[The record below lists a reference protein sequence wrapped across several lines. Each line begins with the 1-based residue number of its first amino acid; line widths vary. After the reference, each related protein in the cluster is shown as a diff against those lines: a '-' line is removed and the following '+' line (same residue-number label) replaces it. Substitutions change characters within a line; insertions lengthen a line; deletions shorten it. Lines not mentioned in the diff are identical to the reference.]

1 MINQSTMEAV
11 EDQGLSADSRS
22 NPVALAEC
30 KKERAAINELA
41 MVNRIQKTG
50 LRRHQAEL
58 SVEPQASNLIRKI
71 EMRPQLLE
79 APATQTNHNQLR
91 ITSNRLQTRRRT
103 RTPELIISNTHHKAK
118 IKAILKS
125 KISNK

>member
-1 MINQSTMEAV
+1 
-11 EDQGLSADSRS
+11 
-22 NPVALAEC
+22 
-30 KKERAAINELA
+30 